1 MEKLTKMVTHME
13 RNRKD
18 DRFARQLRREL
29 EAGNTEVID
38 RTVEAVYCALR
49 GWGAER
55 AAERVAER
63 VADALLEAERL
74 PWEDE
79 EAALMD

>member
-1 MEKLTKMVTHME
+1 MEELTKMVTHME
-13 RNRKD
+13 RNRME

-38 RTVEAVYCALR
+38 ATVEAVYCALR

-55 AAERVAER
+55 AAERVA
-63 VADALLEAERL
+63 DALLEAERL
-74 PWEDE
+74 PWEGE
-79 EAALMD
+79 EAALLD